1 MNRLDKNWLTDGLID
16 FEYKKYVLLAYLKY
30 IRQNFSVNRLYPFL
44 SDLID
49 HYNNLKNLQKDK
61 MDLSIQF
68 PKQLNLEELWESK
81 LTYERIVKDDNIS
94 KELEEIMIYAL
105 DKIQDTMDIGK
116 EIYEAVEENM
126 KVIPIGLRSLYQNEG
141 FMLIDTNDNADVKIY
156 KYQISVFEGPS
167 DKYRAIHTTYL
178 GEVKKS
184 ISTTYE
190 QVRLNLIRTNKNL
203 VNPATYLINSRNTYP
218 LEETMLP
225 VAKRLLVRHVNVA

>member
-81 LTYERIVKDDNIS
+81 LTYEKIVKDDNIS

-116 EIYEAVEENM
+116 EIYETVEENM

-156 KYQISVFEGPS
+156 KYQITVFEGPS

-178 GEVKKS
+178 GDVKKS

-203 VNPATYLINSRNTYP
+203 INPATYLINSRNTYP